1 MLPTDVHGKPD
12 FPFMEEF
19 VKERENALLTRY
31 KAFVDDDSV
40 RTRSQSLK
48 PLSEANWKAFLLR
61 EVFPEIE
68 RGKRL
73 KTADHTPGEMPYVSS
88 SAMSNGVDGFIGNET
103 RVRIFR
109 DCLTLA
115 NSGSVGSCFYH
126 AYAFVASD
134 HVTHLKRAVLSP
146 FQYLFISVMCSKLS
160 DKYNFNREINDKR
173 IARETIM
180 LPSTSQGKPDFAYME
195 AYGRKIVRERLA
207 KYLAYCA
214 LCPSRAPRAGNVPI
228 GRVWRLS
235 SGG

>member
-1 MLPTDVHGKPD
+1 MRGGGQP
-12 FPFMEEF
+12 
-19 VKERENALLTRY
+19 
-31 KAFVDDDSV
+31 
-40 RTRSQSLK
+40 LK
-48 PLSEANWKAFLLR
+48 PLSEAIWKAFLLR

-88 SAMSNGVDGFIGNET
+88 SAMNNGVDDFIGNET

-134 HVTHLKRAVLSP
+134 HVTHLKREGLSP
-146 FQYLFISVMCSKLS
+146 FQYLFVSVMCSKLS
-160 DKYNFNREINDKR
+160 DKYNFNREINDRR

-180 LPSTSQGKPDFAYME
+180 LPATPQGKPDFAYME
-195 AYGRKIVRERLA
+195 AYGRKVTLDLLDRYQLFLA
-207 KYLAYCA
+207 
-214 LCPSRAPRAGNVPI
+214 G
-228 GRVWRLS
+228 
-235 SGG
+235 